1 MSRDNTVIYEFFH
14 FSFLAP
20 KENVPVKKEKKSSLY
35 NATIRQKDCVCSGEI
50 KGGEVGHLH
59 LANDDCCIPQNFPPL
74 QQYLRLKKENPAD
87 FSLCRACFLAYE
99 DLHTDVFPLFWGL
112 IIPIF
117 GPKSLCM
124 GIIDDK
130 TEVKLTPLY
139 YG

>member
-1 MSRDNTVIYEFFH
+1 MWSK
-14 FSFLAP
+14 LGQ
-20 KENVPVKKEKKSSLY
+20 KSCFTMIAAS
-35 NATIRQKDCVCSGEI
+35 QKLC
-50 KGGEVGHLH
+50 LF
-59 LANDDCCIPQNFPPL
+59 FPPL
-74 QQYLRLKKENPAD
+74 QQYLRLKKENPAE